1 MRTGAA
7 IDRSATRALNQRQAC
22 DLAVFKLESNR
33 SLLLRHA
40 MLLQWPS
47 PQASEALARVEAVA
61 AEIAGLT
68 CDTSPDPKPR
78 SSAQFTLAEE
88 TFVDHFAKALAKT
101 GSAFQSANFQ
111 SDLFEKN

>member
-1 MRTGAA
+1 M
-7 IDRSATRALNQRQAC
+7 Q
-22 DLAVFKLESNR
+22 
-33 SLLLRHA
+33 
-40 MLLQWPS
+40 LQWPS
-47 PQASEALARVEAVA
+47 PQACEALARVEAVA

-78 SSAQFTLAEE
+78 SSALAEE